1 MKNRYLRIKFLSETA
16 SLTKKPLNMYLFLE
30 SPAHV
35 FFFPKVKSLPLKSQL
50 MRFVG
55 SKDRTRNVEE
65 EEDKRQSIT
74 GYPWHL
80 GPLWCCAGRMRRSL
94 WCWSNQGSTVPSH
107 NTLYVISGKRRR
119 PWRSEQ
125 EKEASKIEEEEG
137 WRSDDKTAMRKEKRR
152 VQIKME
158 RERSK
163 GVYDRMS
170 ILFSMLSIVN
180 VCLIYAVYSTGL
192 SDNLI
197 TGYSKQQASM
207 CVYVRV
213 HAGVC
218 VCVCICIFVCW
229 AGSER
234 TLNALWKR
242 KVCVWGMWLVLIIC
256 RLYKAAPL
264 SWITALTQLFTS

>member
-1 MKNRYLRIKFLSETA
+1 M
-16 SLTKKPLNMYLFLE
+16 
-30 SPAHV
+30 
-35 FFFPKVKSLPLKSQL
+35 Q
-50 MRFVG
+50 
-55 SKDRTRNVEE
+55 
-65 EEDKRQSIT
+65 
-74 GYPWHL
+74 
-80 GPLWCCAGRMRRSL
+80 RSL

-107 NTLYVISGKRRR
+107 NTLYVISGKRLR

-137 WRSDDKTAMRKEKRR
+137 WRSDDKTAMREEKRR

-163 GVYDRMS
+163 WVYDRMS

-180 VCLIYAVYSTGL
+180 VCLIYAVYSIGL

-197 TGYSKQQASM
+197 TGYSKRQASVCV

-218 VCVCICIFVCW
+218 VHLCVGLGLREHWMHF
-229 AGSER
+229 ER
-234 TLNALWKR
+234 EK
-242 KVCVWGMWLVLIIC
+242 CVFEAC
-256 RLYKAAPL
+256 D
-264 SWITALTQLFTS
+264 